1 MAEWMERRITESASL
16 TNMNTMLTS
25 GRLSGNVR
33 FLHLKGKV
41 EEKKRCKLLEVTL
54 QTKAVSEKS
63 TPSHKNT
70 LKDKDPKNILLLK
83 LRQMEQPEKYIQQG
97 KTYL

>member
-33 FLHLKGKV
+33 FLHLKRKV
-41 EEKKRCKLLEVTL
+41 EEKT
-54 QTKAVSEKS
+54 
-63 TPSHKNT
+63 
-70 LKDKDPKNILLLK
+70 
-83 LRQMEQPEKYIQQG
+83 
-97 KTYL
+97 

>member
-63 TPSHKNT
+63 TPSHKNA
-70 LKDKDPKNILLLK
+70 LKDTDPKNILLLK
-83 LRQMEQPEKYIQQG
+83 PRQMEQPEKYKQQG

>member
-41 EEKKRCKLLEVTL
+41 EEKKRCKLLQVTS

-63 TPSHKNT
+63 TPSHKNA
-70 LKDKDPKNILLLK
+70 LKDTDPKNILLLK

>member
-41 EEKKRCKLLEVTL
+41 EEKKRCKLLQVTL

-63 TPSHKNT
+63 TPSHKNA
-70 LKDKDPKNILLLK
+70 LKDTDPKNILLLK